1 MFMKK
6 HSSFTPFIAHSIMK
20 MAETGIIDLI
30 SKRHTDFKN
39 HNCDPIQGEGD
50 SLGME
55 KFAPLFALYIVGC
68 IVSIFALMIENIS
81 KRSFKNET
89 IHIPINTNNIWN
101 VSNVSE
107 FLKYCCPEC
116 EFKCDGLNEFHMHAN
131 EKHEFSI
138 VCFQKD

>member
-6 HSSFTPFIAHSIMK
+6 HSSFTPFIAHLIMK
-20 MAETGIIDLI
+20 MAEMGIIDVI
-30 SKRHTDFKN
+30 SKRHTNFRN
-39 HNCDPIQGEGD
+39 PNCGPIQEKGD

-55 KFAPLFALYIVGC
+55 KFAPLFALYIIGC
-68 IVSIFALMIENIS
+68 IVSIFALVIEIIS
-81 KRSFKNET
+81 KRPLNQTVHVTLNSNSS
-89 IHIPINTNNIWN
+89 WN
-101 VSNVSE
+101 VTNVSE